1 MAFMDSAYAPEEEV
15 GLRTLFQPPV
25 SVSSL
30 ADVVGVVADKSGR

>member
-15 GLRTLFQPPV
+15 GLRTLLQPPV

-30 ADVVGVVADKSGR
+30 LNPVGVVADEPGR